1 MAGHGFFRISIRE
14 ALRKSLILC
23 LAIAVCSLVLTG
35 CDTTSKIE
43 DREGNPS
50 ATGSLETSSTGEN
63 GDTGDAAEL
72 DPRFSYDDVTKDN
85 IFEFITLGQYKGI
98 VYDAAPE
105 ETVTE
110 DKIDARIKS
119 DLSEWSDY
127 VEITDRAVQMGDTA
141 IIDFMGFLDGV
152 PFTGGSAEGAD
163 LVIGSGTF
171 IPGFEEQIVGHVI
184 GDEFDINVTFPADY
198 GNSPELAG
206 QHVVFKIKLHAIY
219 SEIPPEL
226 TDEFVQDNLGMGTI
240 AEYRETVR
248 AQLEVELAEN
258 AENYV
263 RNQIWGAIFADS
275 TIHKY
280 PQVEIDFRMN
290 QTFSEI
296 EYMAMMYN
304 VEVSVI
310 VQQYTG
316 LSIEDFVDLQLMP
329 STISDV
335 GFDLILRAIAATEG
349 IYISDADFDEAVA
362 GFIEEYGYEDEE
374 QFFGN
379 VGKHSVYLV
388 LLSPAVEEIVMSSAI
403 QR

>member
-1 MAGHGFFRISIRE
+1 MAGHGLFGNGVRE
-14 ALRKSLILC
+14 ALRKILVLC
-23 LAIAVCSLVLTG
+23 LAIAICCLVLAGCETG
-35 CDTTSKIE
+35 GTIA
-43 DREGNPS
+43 DREETTG
-50 ATGSLETSSTGEN
+50 ATDSSETSSTDYT
-63 GDTGDAAEL
+63 GDTTDAAES

-85 IFEFITLGQYKGI
+85 IFEFVTLGQYKGI

-110 DKIDARIKS
+110 AKIDERIKS

-141 IIDFMGFLDGV
+141 IIDFEGFLDGV
-152 PFTGGSAEGAD
+152 PFTGGAAEGAD

-171 IPGFEEQIVGHVI
+171 IPGFEEQIVGHII

-219 SEIPPEL
+219 AEIAPEL
-226 TDEFVQDNLGMGTI
+226 TEEFVQDNLGVGSI
-240 AEYRETVR
+240 AEYRSMVR
-248 AQLEVELAEN
+248 EQLEVELVEN

-263 RNQIWGAIFADS
+263 RNQIWSAIFDNA

-290 QTFSEI
+290 MAFSEI
-296 EYMAMMYN
+296 EYMAMMYG

-316 LSIEDFVDLQLMP
+316 LSVDDFVDLQLMP
-329 STISDV
+329 NTTSDV
-335 GFDLILRAIAATEG
+335 GFDLVLRAIAVTEG
-349 IYISDADFDEAVA
+349 IYISDAEFDEAVA

-374 QFFGN
+374 QFFTS

-388 LLSPAVEEIVMSSAI
+388 LLSPLVEEIVMSSAI